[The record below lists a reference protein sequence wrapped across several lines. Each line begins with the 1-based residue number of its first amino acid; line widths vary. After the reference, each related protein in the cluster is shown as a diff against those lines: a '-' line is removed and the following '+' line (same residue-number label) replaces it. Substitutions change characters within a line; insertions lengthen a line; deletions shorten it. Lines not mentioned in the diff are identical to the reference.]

1 MNDTCSPPSH
11 NNHPPPAPLCPNIT
25 YRFSGLISFHFLT
38 NQLREFKNLMIKV
51 FLIWWSCH
59 SQIFSLKTFV
69 MVPLTCKSCKKN
81 LSFLFPELK
90 QRNFPANGTMNLFQS
105 QSWVEKARQYFGN
118 PKAWEKNSELQITTT
133 FYNILKDSNIPKLL
147 CKSQRTSFYVT

>member
-1 MNDTCSPPSH
+1 MVLSMNDTCSPPSH

-69 MVPLTCKSCKKN
+69 MVPLTCKSCKKKLVFSFSWTQTKK
-81 LSFLFPELK
+81 LSCKWDNEIVP
-90 QRNFPANGTMNLFQS
+90 
-105 QSWVEKARQYFGN
+105 V
-118 PKAWEKNSELQITTT
+118 SELSWESKTILWEPKGMGEK
-133 FYNILKDSNIPKLL
+133 FWAANYNNFLQY
-147 CKSQRTSFYVT
+147 SQRF